1 MVRQKVLASKKKQER
16 VAHAQSCGDKE
27 KTLEGRQIYMGQ
39 VDRGSA
45 GAPVPRCSAEKAPQV
60 VEKPGLT
67 C

>member
-1 MVRQKVLASKKKQER
+1 MVRKKVLASQKTKKELLTR
-16 VAHAQSCGDKE
+16 
-27 KTLEGRQIYMGQ
+27 TILGRQRKNIRRKTNMGQ

-45 GAPVPRCSAEKAPQV
+45 GTPVPRCSAEKAPQV